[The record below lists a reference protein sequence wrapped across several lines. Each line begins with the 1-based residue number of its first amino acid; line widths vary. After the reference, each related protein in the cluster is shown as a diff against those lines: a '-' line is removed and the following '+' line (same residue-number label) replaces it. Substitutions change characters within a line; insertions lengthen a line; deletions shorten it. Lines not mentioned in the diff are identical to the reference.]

1 MNYNVSKLK
10 TDELK
15 LIQQLEEKLENKYII
30 IAYDKKLEDDTNL
43 KEH

>member
-10 TDELK
+10 SDELE
-15 LIQQLEEKLENKYII
+15 LIQQLEDKLGNKYIL
-30 IAYDKKLEDDTNL
+30 IAYEKKLEGDTNL